1 MLEVVKNVAIF
12 LVAMPVE
19 ILYLTMGMCYAKQ
32 IKEKKVLFYILLL
45 VSGVLCFL
53 ISRWQLWYYIAYLGS
68 AYLIMRKLYK
78 SHISDLFVFLIF
90 FAWIAVTSYT
100 GFMLFHN
107 IVYTYIFQRI
117 LMFGIFIFRGKF
129 NKWYKTY
136 RELWNRRD
144 DKRIKSVTL
153 RNISLI
159 CINVFIVFMNF
170 LLIFLSNLFPQ

>member
-19 ILYLTMGMCYAKQ
+19 ILYLVMGMCYAKQ
-32 IKEKKVLFYILLL
+32 IKEKRILFYILLF
-45 VSGVLCFL
+45 VSGVICSLTL
-53 ISRWQLWYYIAYLGS
+53 RWQLWYYVAYIAS

-78 SHISDLFVFLIF
+78 SHVLDLFVFSIF
-90 FAWIAVTSYT
+90 FAWIAITSYI
-100 GFMLFHN
+100 GFMLFNN

-159 CINVFIVFMNF
+159 CINIFIVFMNF